1 MYDFKMLVDE
11 LKKKKIK
18 LSAKEKID
26 LMEVFDDYQKII
38 SEDNATI
45 QADEAKIDAFVYDA
59 FELNDAEITY
69 IEQNL

>member
-1 MYDFKMLVDE
+1 MLVDE